1 MKINKQILGLITVML
16 LILASGCTTAAP
28 TPDMAATIAVNV
40 AVEQTMAA
48 LQTQTSLTE
57 TAFALQNP
65 TETATP
71 SPTPTSAY
79 TATPE
84 KITVS
89 VSQDTYCRAGI
100 FSKSPFVALMTAG
113 QTYDVLAVDP
123 DNKAYYVV
131 EPNHTFTYC
140 WLWGEFA
147 TVNGDVASLPVYTPQ
162 PLPTPTYTPTVGPD
176 FTISYLD
183 TKECPAG
190 TYYFRFFIKNNGS
203 KIWQTVQIDI
213 KDNANA
219 GSSSHI
225 NTAFVDYNG
234 CSAVTTE
241 SDLTPGEGA
250 NVAAFNNGQLAVNPA
265 GHSVSAAFTLCQM
278 DSFGGCQTK
287 SITFTP

>member
-1 MKINKQILGLITVML
+1 MNTKKQIIGLTAIML

-28 TPDMAATIAVNV
+28 TPDLAATIAVNV

-65 TETATP
+65 TETPTP

-89 VSQDTYCRAGI
+89 VSKDTYCRAGI
-100 FSKSPFVALMTAG
+100 FAKSPFVALMTAG
-113 QTYDVLAVDP
+113 QTYDVLAVNP
-123 DNKAYYVV
+123 DNSAYYVV

-147 TVNGDVASLPVYTPQ
+147 TVSGDVASLPVYTPQ

-183 TKECPAG
+183 TKTCGAN
-190 TYYFRFFIKNNGS
+190 YYFRFFVKNNGS

-213 KDNANA
+213 RDNANA
-219 GSSSHI
+219 SASSHI
-225 NTAFVDYNG
+225 NTAFVDYND
-234 CSAVTTE
+234 CSAGITE
-241 SDLTPGEGA
+241 ADLTPGEGA
-250 NVAAFNNGQLAVNPA
+250 SVAAYNNGQLTVNPA
-265 GHSVSAAFTLCQM
+265 GHSVSAFITLCQM
-278 DSFGGCQTK
+278 DSFGGCQSK